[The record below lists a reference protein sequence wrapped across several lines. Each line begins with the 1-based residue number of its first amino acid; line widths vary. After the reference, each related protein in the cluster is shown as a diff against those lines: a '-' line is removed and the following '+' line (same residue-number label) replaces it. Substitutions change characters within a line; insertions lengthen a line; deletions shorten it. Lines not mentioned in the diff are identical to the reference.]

1 MKTSTCWCKAIMAL
15 LVVVFAWWQVD
26 WAQWALTVLGALLFF
41 MLAFGV
47 CCCKKDT
54 CFQAKVEE
62 KK

>member
-1 MKTSTCWCKAIMAL
+1 MAL